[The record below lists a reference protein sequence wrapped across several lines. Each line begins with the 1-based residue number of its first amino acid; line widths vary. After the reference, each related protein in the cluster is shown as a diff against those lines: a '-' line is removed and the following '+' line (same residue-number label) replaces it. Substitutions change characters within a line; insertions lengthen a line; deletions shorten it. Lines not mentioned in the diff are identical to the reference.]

1 MPSIKAFNVPL
12 EQLALIERIIT
23 RVVPMAERARV
34 EHDRDYW
41 ATLLA
46 RCCREYDLDL
56 EALYTAP
63 DREFA
68 VDVFGI
74 RNYVH
79 LPSGRFLTAW
89 RPSCIKEGQ
98 NA

>member
-1 MPSIKAFNVPL
+1 MTVTAIKITL
-12 EQLALIERIIT
+12 EQLSIVEKIVS
-23 RVVPMAERARV
+23 RVQPMAERAKV
-34 EHDRDYW
+34 EADRDYW

-46 RCCREYDLDL
+46 SCAREYDLDL

-74 RNYVH
+74 RNY
-79 LPSGRFLTAW
+79 LDFPSGLFLTEW
-89 RPSCIKEGQ
+89 RPACLKDSSC
-98 NA
+98 